1 MTLLIC
7 PGVHS
12 AGLTQQFLTAI
23 ALPEPVHVFP
33 ADQKAPYSP
42 LEVLD
47 FIQSTVQAVAQCRE
61 SQTQPEGLQIVA
73 FSAGVVGAIAAAH
86 LWQLQGG
93 TVRGVIAVDGWGM
106 PGWANFP
113 VYRVSHDR
121 FTHWSSATLGGASAG
136 FYCDPAIPHL
146 ELWRSP
152 DQATG
157 WWTTGWGGVVLTR
170 RRAIATEFI
179 CHHLQIMATSHP

>member
-12 AGLTQQFLTAI
+12 AELTQQFLAAI
-23 ALPEPVHVFP
+23 ALPEPVYVFP
-33 ADQKAPYSP
+33 TDQKAPYSP

-47 FIQSTVQAVAQCRE
+47 FIQSTMQAVAQSRDT
-61 SQTQPEGLQIVA
+61 QTQSEGLRIVA

-86 LWQLQGG
+86 LWQLRGG
-93 TVRGVIAVDGWGM
+93 TVRGVIALDGWGM

-113 VYRVSHDR
+113 VYRVSHDG
-121 FTHWSSATLGGASAG
+121 FTHWSSGILGGASAG
-136 FYCDPAIPHL
+136 FYCDPAVPHL

-152 DQATG
+152 NQATG
-157 WWTTGWGGVVLTR
+157 WWTTSLGGVVLTR
-170 RRAIATEFI
+170 QRAIAAEFI
-179 CHHLQIMATSHP
+179 LHHLQIMTNSHP